1 MLSWFLAHNIA
12 DQLWRTTLQ
21 ISCNYIYISLPSLLN
36 LPSTLGLFWIIASF
50 LKSSLANGRITYS
63 LYVSPAPSHLQI
75 YMHLHPYFPHYY
87 LTESKIWA
95 SYWKPSFSLYEILSS
110 GCVYVSFSL
119 ISLSVYSQQV
129 FKHAEITNILKNQQQ
144 KKKIFISFP
153 YEPDLPKEFVNSKTK
168 VTHNI

>member
-1 MLSWFLAHNIA
+1 
-12 DQLWRTTLQ
+12 
-21 ISCNYIYISLPSLLN
+21 
-36 LPSTLGLFWIIASF
+36 
-50 LKSSLANGRITYS
+50 
-63 LYVSPAPSHLQI
+63 
-75 YMHLHPYFPHYY
+75 MHLHPYFPHYY

-144 KKKIFISFP
+144 KKKSLSHFPMSQTCQKNSSTVKQRSLIISNRIYLDLLAAIDRIPSPSLKSFLSCFLSLAAVILAYSTFYLFAPPQSYFCFFP
-153 YEPDLPKEFVNSKTK
+153 FSCLCKKLIEPLIDGRCLGL
-168 VTHNI
+168 